1 MKPQL
6 LCIGPFIDA
15 IIVPLQQR
23 YQLHRVSGD
32 VNVEE
37 TKKDWAQ
44 IRGIVTGGV
53 VGARREIIDAL
64 PALELIAI
72 NGIGT
77 DAVDL
82 ALCRSRGI
90 EVKTLSAGLVNDGA
104 TRAVDG
110 TSSDML
116 TDDVADM
123 AIGLLISAA
132 RGLSFGDKFVKSGK
146 WGKEGFPPGLRVSG
160 KRVGIFGLGRI
171 GKAIARRCAGFDME
185 VAYTTRRA
193 VQGMPWM
200 HIPDILALANWSDFL
215 VLAAPATHETVDIV
229 DDKVLAALGP
239 KGVLVN
245 IARGSLVK
253 DEALIAALS
262 TGTIL
267 AAGLDVFRNEP
278 KVPEA
283 IVMMDNVA
291 LTPHQGSSK
300 ETKEKMSEI
309 LVKIVHD
316 HFSRAT
322 ADVA

>member
-1 MKPQL
+1 
-6 LCIGPFIDA
+6 
-15 IIVPLQQR
+15 
-23 YQLHRVSGD
+23 
-32 VNVEE
+32 
-37 TKKDWAQ
+37 
-44 IRGIVTGGV
+44 
-53 VGARREIIDAL
+53 
-64 PALELIAI
+64 
-72 NGIGT
+72 
-77 DAVDL
+77 
-82 ALCRSRGI
+82 
-90 EVKTLSAGLVNDGA
+90 
-104 TRAVDG
+104 
-110 TSSDML
+110 
-116 TDDVADM
+116 
-123 AIGLLISAA
+123 
-132 RGLSFGDKFVKSGK
+132 
-146 WGKEGFPPGLRVSG
+146 
-160 KRVGIFGLGRI
+160 
-171 GKAIARRCAGFDME
+171 ME